1 MLNSDY
7 MGSKTSKITSKT
19 SLLLLV
25 GIATILA
32 SGTGQAATDI
42 WSGATSSD
50 WSTGSN
56 WSLGFAPTSADVA
69 RFGYSTQSAPTL
81 GAGLF
86 TVQQMYWYFSGTKT
100 SYNIT
105 GAGSANTTLKID
117 PNTTATTSFIRNV
130 AVTGASN
137 QTFSNLTLL
146 LEDSNLTGQTK
157 IQPGDGGSITIA
169 SNATLQIGSTTAQAV
184 ILEANDSTTGSAALT
199 INGVLIGVAGS
210 SIKAD
215 ASGVLNLNLA
225 AGSSL
230 ANLNLSTGVGGV
242 INFVV
247 GGNFGGS
254 VNPSAGR
261 VNLATSG
268 ITIGS
273 TTSFA
278 FGTTGTAGNS
288 TIGATYTTGT
298 STIEGQVVLTGG
310 GGAARNNIFDVA
322 GGGTLIMSG
331 LLTGGNT
338 ASTSVSK
345 TGTGTLSLTRSAG
358 NSISGSAFNVSEGTL
373 LVNNTSGSATGTTV
387 PVNVASGATLT
398 GAGRITG
405 ATTISGILAP
415 GNSIGTLT
423 VVNDVTWN
431 GSLLGGGAT
440 TDWKFELGAANTA
453 DLLNITGASGNFT
466 KGTGSVFRFDFQG
479 STATGT
485 FKLVDWVGTTGF
497 TIADFSYTNLGP
509 GLKGSF
515 RFNGTQLEFVSENK
529 SIPSITTPPTASAI
543 TVGQALSI
551 SALTGGDANTVG
563 TFTFTDPSIIP
574 STTGNYTAEVTFTPD
589 DLANYTTATTTVSV
603 MVNPET
609 PIGTTFAGWS
619 SSATPTPELVAKY
632 AIGGATSLTGESVKP
647 TLVLDATTLSITAI
661 VRTDDPTHL
670 SVVGQA
676 VTSLADY
683 ATPGSVVEEVVGDAT
698 GIDQTGVPTGCEKQ
712 KFSVNRAGAARKF
725 LRLNSTLT
733 P

>member
-7 MGSKTSKITSKT
+7 MGNKTSKITSKT

-25 GIATILA
+25 GLASILA
-32 SGTGQAATDI
+32 SGMGQAATDF
-42 WSGATSSD
+42 WNSSPTSSD

-56 WSLGFAPTSADVA
+56 WGDGSAPTSADVA

-117 PNTTATTSFIRNV
+117 PNTGTTASFIRNV

-137 QTFSNLTLL
+137 QTFSNLTVL

-199 INGVLIGVAGS
+199 INGVLIGAAGS

-230 ANLNLSTGVGGV
+230 ANLQLSTGVGGV
-242 INFVV
+242 INFIG

-387 PVNVASGATLT
+387 PVNVASGATLA
-398 GAGRITG
+398 GAGRISG

-423 VVNDVTWN
+423 VANDVTWN
-431 GSLLGGGAT
+431 GGASPSSS
-440 TDWKFELGAANTA
+440 TDWKFELGAANAA
-453 DLLNITGASGNFT
+453 DLLNISGASGNFT

-497 TIADFSYTNLGP
+497 TIANFSYTNLGP

-515 RFNGTQLEFVSENK
+515 QFNGTQLEFVSESK

-563 TFTFTDPSIIP
+563 TFTFTDPSIMP

-632 AIGGATSLTGESVKP
+632 AIGGATSLTGESVRP
-647 TLVLDATTLSITAI
+647 TSVLDDTTLSITAI
-661 VRTDDPTHL
+661 VRTDDPDHL
-670 SVVGQA
+670 TVVGQA

-683 ATPGSVVEEVVGDAT
+683 ATPGSGVEVLGDAT
-698 GIDQTGVPTGCEKQ
+698 GIDQTGVPPGCEKQ
-712 KFSVNRAGAARKF
+712 KFSVNRDGAARMF

>member
-1 MLNSDY
+1 
-7 MGSKTSKITSKT
+7 
-19 SLLLLV
+19 
-25 GIATILA
+25 
-32 SGTGQAATDI
+32 
-42 WSGATSSD
+42 
-50 WSTGSN
+50 
-56 WSLGFAPTSADVA
+56 
-69 RFGYSTQSAPTL
+69 
-81 GAGLF
+81 
-86 TVQQMYWYFSGTKT
+86 MYWYFSGVKT

-278 FGTTGTAGNS
+278 FGTTGIAGNS

-345 TGTGTLSLTRSAG
+345 TGTGTLSLTKLDG

-387 PVNVASGATLT
+387 PVNVASGATLG

>member
-137 QTFSNLTLL
+137 QTFSNLTVL

>member
-1 MLNSDY
+1 
-7 MGSKTSKITSKT
+7 
-19 SLLLLV
+19 
-25 GIATILA
+25 
-32 SGTGQAATDI
+32 
-42 WSGATSSD
+42 
-50 WSTGSN
+50 
-56 WSLGFAPTSADVA
+56 
-69 RFGYSTQSAPTL
+69 
-81 GAGLF
+81 
-86 TVQQMYWYFSGTKT
+86 MYWYFSETKT
-100 SYNIT
+100 IYNIT

-117 PNTTATTSFIRNV
+117 PNTGTTASFIRNV

-137 QTFSNLTLL
+137 QTFSNLTVL

-184 ILEANDSTTGSAALT
+184 IIEANDSTTGSAALT

-345 TGTGTLSLTRSAG
+345 TGTGTLSLTKLDG

-387 PVNVASGATLT
+387 PVNVASGATLG

-423 VVNDVTWN
+423 VANDVTWN
-431 GSLLGGGAT
+431 GSLLGGAT

-543 TVGQALSI
+543 TVGQTLGDYST
-551 SALTGGDANTVG
+551 LTGGAATTAG
-563 TFTFTDPSIIP
+563 TFTFTDSSIRP
-574 STTGNYTAEVTFTPD
+574 STTGSYTAEVTFTPHD
-589 DLANYTTATTTVSV
+589 DANYTTATTTVSV

-712 KFSVNRAGAARKF
+712 KFSVNRAGAARMF

>member
-7 MGSKTSKITSKT
+7 MGNKTSKITSKT

-25 GIATILA
+25 GLASILA
-32 SGTGQAATDI
+32 SGMGQAATDF
-42 WSGATSSD
+42 WNSSPTSSD

-146 LEDSNLTGQTK
+146 LEDSNLT
-157 IQPGDGGSITIA
+157 GDGGSITIA

-278 FGTTGTAGNS
+278 FGTTGIAGNS

-345 TGTGTLSLTRSAG
+345 TGTGTLSLTKLDG

-387 PVNVASGATLT
+387 PVNVASGATLG